1 MLVYVVVQY
10 ATISEGDLLNQMRSV
25 KPLPG
30 MKDQDSKELLDR
42 FGIES
47 SLRDYLSSNGYRP
60 IDTPIVESTDLF
72 LRKSGAELASQMY
85 AFLDPGN
92 NRVSL
97 RPEFTSSVIRYYL
110 EKADSEPLPS
120 KMQYSGP
127 VFRYDPSTGSHQ
139 FHQTGAEIIG
149 ASSYESDAAIINM
162 AQNGLSLLGIRG
174 AECVIGNMGVLH
186 AILMDIGLSY
196 RTRQFLIGNI
206 PRLRQNTVEAVQISK
221 EAQSIGLVK
230 LNDNT
235 ASGNSVLGSITDD
248 EYLELL
254 RYIYRDSLSDI
265 KGNRTVDEI
274 LGRLIRKMKS
284 GDNVEAIN
292 RALSI
297 LVKLVEVRDESSLAM
312 SRLRSILSEHSLNEK
327 SLVPLDETLKALRSF
342 DSSQPTIL
350 DISLVRGISYYTG
363 MVFEI
368 YADNDGV
375 IRTFCG
381 GGRYDGLVKAL
392 GGHEDVPAL
401 GFAYMLENILTF
413 RKTDQ
418 EA

>member
-1 MLVYVVVQY
+1 
-10 ATISEGDLLNQMRSV
+10 
-25 KPLPG
+25 
-30 MKDQDSKELLDR
+30 
-42 FGIES
+42 
-47 SLRDYLSSNGYRP
+47 
-60 IDTPIVESTDLF
+60 
-72 LRKSGAELASQMY
+72 
-85 AFLDPGN
+85 DPGN

-206 PRLRQNTVEAVQISK
+206 PRLRQNTEEAVQISK

-274 LGRLIRKMKS
+274 LGRLI
-284 GDNVEAIN
+284 
-292 RALSI
+292 
-297 LVKLVEVRDESSLAM
+297 
-312 SRLRSILSEHSLNEK
+312 
-327 SLVPLDETLKALRSF
+327 
-342 DSSQPTIL
+342 
-350 DISLVRGISYYTG
+350 
-363 MVFEI
+363 
-368 YADNDGV
+368 
-375 IRTFCG
+375 
-381 GGRYDGLVKAL
+381 
-392 GGHEDVPAL
+392 
-401 GFAYMLENILTF
+401 
-413 RKTDQ
+413 
-418 EA
+418 

>member
-206 PRLRQNTVEAVQISK
+206 PRLRQNTEEAVQISK

-342 DSSQPTIL
+342 DLSQPTIL

>member
-25 KPLPG
+25 NPLPG

-42 FGIES
+42 FGIEA

-60 IDTPIVESTDLF
+60 IDTPIVESMDLF

-206 PRLRQNTVEAVQISK
+206 PRLRQNTEEAVQISK

-342 DSSQPTIL
+342 DLSQPTIL

>member
-1 MLVYVVVQY
+1 MP
-10 ATISEGDLLNQMRSV
+10 SV

-42 FGIES
+42 LGIEA

-85 AFLDPGN
+85 TFLDPGN

-110 EKADSEPLPS
+110 EKEDSEPLPS

-149 ASSYESDAAIINM
+149 ASSHESDAAIINM

-196 RTRQFLIGNI
+196 RTREFLIGNI
-206 PRLRQNTVEAVQISK
+206 PRLRQNTEEAVQISM
-221 EAQSIGLVK
+221 EAQSIGLIS
-230 LNDNT
+230 LDDNT
-235 ASGNSVLGSITDD
+235 ASGNSGLGSMTDD

-274 LGRLIRKMKS
+274 LGRLIRKMKG

-297 LVKLVEVRDESSLAM
+297 LAKLVDVRDESSLAM
-312 SRLRSILSEHSLNEK
+312 SKLRSILNEHSLNEK
-327 SLVPLDETLKALRSF
+327 ALMPLDETLKALRSF

-392 GGHEDVPAL
+392 GGNEDVPAL